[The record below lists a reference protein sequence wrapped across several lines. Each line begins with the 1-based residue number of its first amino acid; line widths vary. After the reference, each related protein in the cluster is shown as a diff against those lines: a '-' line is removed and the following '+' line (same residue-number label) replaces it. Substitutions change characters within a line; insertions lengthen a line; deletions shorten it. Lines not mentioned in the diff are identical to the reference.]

1 LHIVRLNDD
10 NDVKLTVGGRLFQR
24 FITRSVK
31 KFCRTPLVHRCLNI
45 LFGLRKLFHFVFLE
59 WL

>member
-24 FITRSVK
+24 FIIHS
-31 KFCRTPLVHRCLNI
+31 
-45 LFGLRKLFHFVFLE
+45 E
-59 WL
+59 

>member
-24 FITRSVK
+24 FI
-31 KFCRTPLVHRCLNI
+31 
-45 LFGLRKLFHFVFLE
+45 
-59 WL
+59 